1 MFDQMTSYR
10 GDDTTGFQSPAQD
23 YVEPVPDLPKAL
35 RLEGPGL
42 YPMRV
47 VGDGLEA
54 RGIKHGDIIIANAAA
69 DPKSGRVCVAF
80 HCGEIV
86 IATLHEDGDGWVI
99 RRGSGESV
107 PVDDDV
113 EIWALVN
120 ALIRTNV

>member
-1 MFDQMTSYR
+1 MSYR

-23 YVEPVPDLPKAL
+23 YVESVPDLPNEL

-47 VGDGLEA
+47 VGEGLA
-54 RGIKHGDIIIANAAA
+54 SRGIRHGDIIIANAAA
-69 DPKSGRVCVAF
+69 DAKSNKVCIAF

-86 IATLHEDGDGWVI
+86 IATLHEDSDGWVI
-99 RRGSGESV
+99 RRGSGETV
-107 PVDDDV
+107 PVTEDV
-113 EIWALVN
+113 EVWALVN

>member
-1 MFDQMTSYR
+1 MASYH

-54 RGIKHGDIIIANAAA
+54 RGIRDGDIIIANAAA
-69 DPKSGRVCVAF
+69 DPASSR
-80 HCGEIV
+80 
-86 IATLHEDGDGWVI
+86 
-99 RRGSGESV
+99 S
-107 PVDDDV
+107 
-113 EIWALVN
+113 
-120 ALIRTNV
+120 

>member
-1 MFDQMTSYR
+1 MSTYR

-23 YVEPVPDLPKAL
+23 YVESVPDLPRIL

-54 RGIKHGDIIIANAAA
+54 RGIRNGDIIIANAAA
-69 DPKSGRVCVAF
+69 DPKSNRVCVAF
-80 HCGEIV
+80 QSGEVV
-86 IATLHEDGDGWVI
+86 IATLHECGDGWCM
-99 RRGSGESV
+99 RRGSGELV
-107 PVDDDV
+107 PVTDDV